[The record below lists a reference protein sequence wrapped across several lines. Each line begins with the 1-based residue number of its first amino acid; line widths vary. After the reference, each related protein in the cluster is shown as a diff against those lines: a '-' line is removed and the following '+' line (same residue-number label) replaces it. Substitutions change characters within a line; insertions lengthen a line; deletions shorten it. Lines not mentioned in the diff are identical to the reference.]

1 MNTKTKLNPNFNPRK
16 RIDSFKKD
24 FFDRGSFFFLTLPL
38 CVNLFNHH
46 VIWKYCNSDFCSLD
60 NILFFF
66 IIQVSILK
74 FKT

>member
-24 FFDRGSFFFLTLPL
+24 FFDRSAFFFLTLPL
-38 CVNLFNHH
+38 SVNLF
-46 VIWKYCNSDFCSLD
+46 S
-60 NILFFF
+60 ILFF

-74 FKT
+74 FQTLVEHI